1 MEKELAKNMT
11 GVVLA
16 AGKGSRIAQLPTML
30 PKAVLPVLGDPIIF
44 GQLRTMVSLG
54 IRKCYVVVGHLGY
67 SVVREIE
74 RLPNPG
80 IEIDYI
86 EQEQTLGIAHSV
98 GCLEPYIN
106 GPFMLFLGDIYL
118 RAPNII
124 EMLRIFSQGNIHG
137 VLGAIKESRSEMIR
151 RNFCIV
157 ADGSGRVTQVL
168 EKPSQ
173 PVSNLKGVGVYV
185 FDTNIFDAIKR
196 TPRTAMRNEYEI
208 THSIQI
214 LIDDGNDVRV
224 SLSIEKD
231 LNLTYPEDL
240 LTVNLQLLHERGQE
254 NLLCDGSTVG
264 RGTELRNTVV
274 GRGASIGSDSVLHDC
289 LVFGGTNIADG
300 EKLKRA
306 IITDAGVYK
315 VRPL

>member
-1 MEKELAKNMT
+1 LEKDLTKDMT

-30 PKAVLPVLGDPIIF
+30 PKAVLPVLGEPIIF
-44 GQLRTMVSLG
+44 RQLRTMVSLG
-54 IRKCYVVVGHLGY
+54 IKKCYVVVGHLGY
-67 SVVREIE
+67 AVVREIE

-80 IEIDYI
+80 IEIEYI
-86 EQEQTLGIAHSV
+86 EQEQALGIAHSV
-98 GCLEPYIN
+98 GRLEPHIN

-118 RAPNII
+118 RAPKIA
-124 EMLRIFSQGNIHG
+124 EMLRVFSQGNIHG
-137 VLGAIKESRSEMIR
+137 VLGGIKESRTEIIR

-157 ADGSGRVTQVL
+157 ADESGRVAQVL

-173 PVSNLKGVGVYV
+173 PISDLKGVGVYV

-214 LIDDGNDVRV
+214 LIDNGHDVRV

-240 LTVNLQLLHERGQE
+240 LLVNLQLLHERGQQ

-264 RGTELRNTVV
+264 RGTELLNTVV
-274 GRGASIGSDSVLHDC
+274 GMGASIGKDSLLHDC
-289 LVFGGTNIADG
+289 VVFGGVTIADG

-306 IITDAGVYK
+306 IVTDAGVYK
-315 VRPL
+315 VRPM